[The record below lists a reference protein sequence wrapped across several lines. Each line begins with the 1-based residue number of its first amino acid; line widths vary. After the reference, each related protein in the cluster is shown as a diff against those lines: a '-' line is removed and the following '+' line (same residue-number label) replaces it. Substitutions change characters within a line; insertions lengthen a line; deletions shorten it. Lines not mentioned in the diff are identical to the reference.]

1 MDRTN
6 VSGVSRERVQVAFGP
21 STEREMLDLQ
31 EIGGFVGLEDI
42 QEKVKSGERL
52 GREDGIRLYNTNN
65 LLALGYLANMVREK
79 INGSNTYFVKNY
91 YLNYSNI
98 CELDCKFCSF
108 YRKEGQDGAFLMS
121 LEDIFS
127 TVESDKEN
135 ITEMHMVG
143 GLHNGLPYD
152 YYLNLLRGIKKIDP
166 RIHVKAFTAVE
177 IDFFARLYG
186 LTVERVLTDFKEAG
200 LDAMPGGG
208 AEIFSERVRAKMFA
222 DKIGADRWIGVIKTA
237 HGLGIPSNATMLYG
251 HMETIE
257 ERVDHLIRLREA
269 QDETKGFFA
278 FIPLAYHPHMD
289 DSTQWATGVDNLKSI
304 AVSRLMLDNFPHI
317 KAYWISMG
325 PKVAQISLGFGADD
339 LDGTVRDERVFRMA
353 GASTETSLT
362 KRQLVKLIKDAGRI
376 PIERDALYHTL
387 ENFA

>member
-1 MDRTN
+1 MIQSN
-6 VSGVSRERVQVAFGP
+6 GSRESGSNLTTIGRPVAG
-21 STEREMLDLQ
+21 EMLELRDMDA
-31 EIGGFVGLEDI
+31 FAGLEDI
-42 QEKVKSGERL
+42 FEKVRTGERL
-52 GREDGIRLYNTNN
+52 TRDDGLRLYNTNN
-65 LLALGYLANMVREK
+65 LLGLGYLANMVREK

-91 YLNYSNI
+91 YLNYTNI

-108 YRKEGQDGAFLMS
+108 YRKEGQEGAFLMS
-121 LEDIFS
+121 LEEIFN
-127 TVESDKEN
+127 TVASDKDN

-143 GLHNGLPYD
+143 GLHQGLSYD
-152 YYLNLLRGIKKIDP
+152 YYLDLLRGIKKIDP
-166 RIHVKAFTAVE
+166 RIHIKAFTAVE

-186 LTVERVLTDFKEAG
+186 FTVERVLLDFKAAG

-222 DKIGADRWIGVIKTA
+222 DKIGADEWISVIKTA
-237 HGLGIPSNATMLYG
+237 HRLGIPSNATMLYG
-251 HMETIE
+251 HMEKIE
-257 ERVDHLIRLREA
+257 ERVDHLIRLREV
-269 QDETKGFFA
+269 QDETMGFFA
-278 FIPLAYHPHMD
+278 FIPLAYHPHVE

-325 PKVAQISLGFGADD
+325 PKVAQVSLGFGADD

-376 PIERDALYHTL
+376 PIERDALYNTL
-387 ENFA
+387 ESFA

>member
-1 MDRTN
+1 MVQSDGSRW
-6 VSGVSRERVQVAFGP
+6 SGADLTTIGP
-21 STEREMLDLQ
+21 QGGEEMQ
-31 EIGGFVGLEDI
+31 EILQKTDAFAGLENLC
-42 QEKVKSGERL
+42 EKVKAGERL
-52 GREDGIRLYNTNN
+52 DREDGIRLYETNN
-65 LLALGYLANMVREK
+65 LLALGYMANLVRERH
-79 INGSNTYFVKNY
+79 NGSNTYFVKNY
-91 YLNYSNI
+91 YLNYTNI

-108 YRKEGQDGAFLMS
+108 YRKEGQEGAFLMS
-121 LEDIFS
+121 LQQIFD

-166 RIHVKAFTAVE
+166 RIHIKAFTAVE

-186 LTVERVLTDFKEAG
+186 LTVEKVLLDFKEAG

-208 AEIFSERVRAKMFA
+208 AEIFSERVRQKMFA
-222 DKIGADRWIGVIKTA
+222 DKIGADDWISVIKTA
-237 HGLGIPSNATMLYG
+237 HSLGIPSNATMLYG
-251 HMETIE
+251 HMEKIE
-257 ERVDHLIRLREA
+257 ERVDHLLRLRDV
-269 QDETKGFFA
+269 QDETRGFFA
-278 FIPLAYHPHMD
+278 FIPLAYHPHVE

-376 PIERDALYHTL
+376 PIERDALYHTI
-387 ENFA
+387 ESFA

>member
-1 MDRTN
+1 MIESN
-6 VSGVSRERVQVAFGP
+6 GSIVSDPPLTTFGKP
-21 STEREMLDLQ
+21 MEKEMLELQ
-31 EIGGFVGLEDI
+31 EIDAFAGLEDI
-42 QEKVKSGERL
+42 YEKLMAGERL
-52 GREDGIRLYNTNN
+52 GREDGGRLYETKN
-65 LLALGYLANMVREK
+65 LLALGYMANLVRER

-108 YRKEGQDGAFLMS
+108 YRKEGQKGAFLMS
-121 LEDIFS
+121 LEDIFK
-127 TVESDKEN
+127 TVEGDKEN

-166 RIHVKAFTAVE
+166 RIHIKAFTAVE

-186 LTVERVLTDFKEAG
+186 LSVEKVLVDLKEAG

-208 AEIFSERVRAKMFA
+208 AEIFSDRVREKMFA
-222 DKIGADRWIGVIKTA
+222 DKIGADQWINVIKTA
-237 HGLGIPSNATMLYG
+237 HRLGIPSNATMLYG

-257 ERVDHLIRLREA
+257 ERVDHFIRLRKV
-269 QDETKGFFA
+269 QDETNGFFA
-278 FIPLAYHPHMD
+278 FIPLAYHPHIE

-362 KRQLVKLIKDAGRI
+362 KRQLVKLIKEAGRI
-376 PIERDALYHTL
+376 PIERDALYHNL
-387 ENFA
+387 ETFA

>member
-1 MDRTN
+1 
-6 VSGVSRERVQVAFGP
+6 
-21 STEREMLDLQ
+21 MLELHETDA
-31 EIGGFVGLEDI
+31 FVGLEDI
-42 QEKVKSGERL
+42 LEKVNAGQRL
-52 GREDGIRLYNTNN
+52 DRADGVRLYTTDN
-65 LLALGYLANMVREK
+65 LLALGHMANIVRER

-91 YLNYSNI
+91 YLNYTNI

-108 YRKEGQDGAFLMS
+108 FRKEGQDGAFMMS
-121 LEDIFS
+121 LDQIFQ

-143 GLHNGLPYD
+143 GLHKGLPYD
-152 YYLNLLRGIKKIDP
+152 YYLELLRGIKKIDP
-166 RIHVKAFTAVE
+166 RIHIKAFTAVE
-177 IDFFARLYG
+177 IDFFANLYG
-186 LTVERVLTDFKEAG
+186 LSVEKVLVDFKEAG

-222 DKIGADRWIGVIKTA
+222 DKIGADDWIRVIKTA
-237 HGLGIPSNATMLYG
+237 HNLGIPSNATMLYG

-257 ERVDHLIRLREA
+257 ERVDHLIRLREV
-269 QDETKGFFA
+269 QDETRGFFA
-278 FIPLAYHPHMD
+278 FIPLAYHPHVE

-304 AVSRLMLDNFPHI
+304 AVSRLMLENFPHI

-387 ENFA
+387 ESFA

>member
-1 MDRTN
+1 MQSN
-6 VSGVSRERVQVAFGP
+6 GSHPGGP
-21 STEREMLDLQ
+21 PLTTFMQPDGREMLELQ
-31 EIGGFVGLEDI
+31 DIDAFTGLEDI
-42 QEKVKSGERL
+42 LEKVKAGERL
-52 GREDGIRLYNTNN
+52 NREDGIRLYNTNN
-65 LLALGYLANMVREK
+65 LLALGYMANLVRER

-91 YLNYSNI
+91 YLNYTNI

-108 YRKEGQDGAFLMS
+108 FRKEGQDGAFLMS
-121 LEDIFS
+121 LEEIFR

-152 YYLNLLRGIKKIDP
+152 YYLKLLRGIKQIDP
-166 RIHVKAFTAVE
+166 RIHIKAFTAVE

-186 LTVERVLTDFKEAG
+186 LTVEKVLLDFKEAG

-222 DKIGADRWIGVIKTA
+222 DKIGADEWISVIKTA
-237 HGLGIPSNATMLYG
+237 HKLGIPSNATMLYG
-251 HMETIE
+251 HMEKIE
-257 ERVDHLIRLREA
+257 ERVDHLIRLREV

-278 FIPLAYHPHMD
+278 FIPLAYHPHVE

-304 AVSRLMLDNFPHI
+304 AVGRLMLDNFPHI

-376 PIERDALYHTL
+376 PIERDALYNTL
-387 ENFA
+387 ESFA

>member
-1 MDRTN
+1 MSKSEGPGMDRAA
-6 VSGVSRERVQVAFGP
+6 SGALVTGI
-21 STEREMLDLQ
+21 EREMQ
-31 EIGGFVGLEDI
+31 ESLLETGAFAGVEDI
-42 QEKVKSGERL
+42 YEKVLAGKRL
-52 GREDGIRLYNTNN
+52 NREDGMRLYETDN
-65 LLALGYLANMVREK
+65 LLALGFMANLVRER
-79 INGSNTYFVKNY
+79 INGSNAYFVKNY

-108 YRKEGQDGAFLMS
+108 YRKEGEDGAFLMS
-121 LEDIFS
+121 LDQIFE
-127 TVESDKEN
+127 TVRADKEN

-166 RIHVKAFTAVE
+166 RIHIKAFTAVE

-186 LTVERVLTDFKEAG
+186 LSIEKVLLDLKEAG

-222 DKIGADRWIGVIKTA
+222 DKIGADQWIHVIKTA
-237 HGLGIPSNATMLYG
+237 HKVGIPSNATMLYG
-251 HMETIE
+251 HMERVD
-257 ERVDHLIRLREA
+257 ERVDHLIRLREV

-278 FIPLAYHPHMD
+278 FIPLAYHPHME
-289 DSTQWATGVDNLKSI
+289 DSTQWATGIDNLKSI

-325 PKVAQISLGFGADD
+325 PKVAQVSLGFGADD

-353 GASTETSLT
+353 GASTETALT
-362 KRQLVKLIKDAGRI
+362 KKQLVKLIKDAGRI

-387 ENFA
+387 ESFA

>member
-1 MDRTN
+1 
-6 VSGVSRERVQVAFGP
+6 
-21 STEREMLDLQ
+21 MLDLQ
-31 EIGGFVGLEDI
+31 EIDAFTDLEDI
-42 QEKVKSGERL
+42 RQKVESGERL
-52 GREDGIRLYNTNN
+52 SREDGVRLYKTNN
-65 LLALGYLANMVREK
+65 LLALGYMANQVREK
-79 INGSNTYFVKNY
+79 LNGSRTYFVKNY

-108 YRKEGQDGAFLMS
+108 YRKEGQEGAFLMS
-121 LEDIFS
+121 LDDIFKV
-127 TVESDKEN
+127 VESDKEN

-152 YYLNLLRGIKKIDP
+152 YYLNLLRGIKKIDSI
-166 RIHVKAFTAVE
+166 IHIKAFTAVE
-177 IDFFARLYG
+177 IEFFARLYG
-186 LTVERVLTDFKEAG
+186 LSVERVLLDLKEAG

-208 AEIFSERVRAKMFA
+208 AEIFSDRVRAKMFA
-222 DKIGADRWIGVIKTA
+222 DKIGADQWISVIKTA
-237 HGLGIPSNATMLYG
+237 HRLGIPSNATMLYG

-257 ERVDHLIRLREA
+257 ERVDHLIRLREV

-278 FIPLAYHPHMD
+278 FIPLAYHPHIE
-289 DSTQWATGVDNLKSI
+289 DSTQWATGFDNLKSI

-339 LDGTVRDERVFRMA
+339 LDGTVRDEHVFRMA

-376 PIERDALYHTL
+376 PIERDALYNTL
-387 ENFA
+387 ESYS

>member
-1 MDRTN
+1 MIGSNGT
-6 VSGVSRERVQVAFGP
+6 RESDPSLTTFGQPMGREKLELQDTDAFA
-21 STEREMLDLQ
+21 
-31 EIGGFVGLEDI
+31 GLEDI
-42 QEKVKSGERL
+42 YEKVRTGERL
-52 GREDGIRLYNTNN
+52 GREDGIRLYETRN
-65 LLALGYLANMVREK
+65 LLALGYMANLMRER

-108 YRKEGQDGAFLMS
+108 YRKEGQEGAFLMT
-121 LEDIFS
+121 LEDIFK

-166 RIHVKAFTAVE
+166 RIHIKAFTAVE

-186 LTVERVLTDFKEAG
+186 LSVEKVLVDLKEAG

-222 DKIGADRWIGVIKTA
+222 DKIGAEQWISVIKTA
-237 HGLGIPSNATMLYG
+237 HRLGIPSNATMLYG

-257 ERVDHLIRLREA
+257 ERVDHLIRLREV

-278 FIPLAYHPHMD
+278 FIPLAYHPHIE

-353 GASTETSLT
+353 GASTETALT
-362 KRQLVKLIKDAGRI
+362 ERQLVKLIKDAGRI

-387 ENFA
+387 ESFV